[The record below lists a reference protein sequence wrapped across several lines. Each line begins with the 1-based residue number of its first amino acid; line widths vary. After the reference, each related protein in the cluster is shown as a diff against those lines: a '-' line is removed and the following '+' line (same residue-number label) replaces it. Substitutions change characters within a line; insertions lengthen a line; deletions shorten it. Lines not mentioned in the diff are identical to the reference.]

1 MQKKKSASKFCLH
14 KTFVLVA
21 APHVAGF
28 TRNVSDWISESWK
41 TIMRLCINLYDTSRL
56 PFGGPLALSH
66 GKAGYFKVVVEMAKR
81 HNSSIG

>member
-1 MQKKKSASKFCLH
+1 
-14 KTFVLVA
+14 
-21 APHVAGF
+21 
-28 TRNVSDWISESWK
+28 
-41 TIMRLCINLYDTSRL
+41 MRLCINLYDTSRL